1 MVIYPIWIAAVVQ
14 YAINARF
21 TVLDVIIDGIRKPA
35 GECAMESET
44 LVVNT
49 RVKGKRR
56 HVALERCKEVVTEIR
71 AVLPFVKQE
80 TVAQVV
86 LGGLE
91 DCYTY
96 ATSSRN

>member
-1 MVIYPIWIAAVVQ
+1 
-14 YAINARF
+14 
-21 TVLDVIIDGIRKPA
+21 
-35 GECAMESET
+35 MESET

-56 HVALERCKEVVTEIR
+56 HVALKRGKEVVAEIR
-71 AVLPFVKQE
+71 AALPFVKQE
-80 TVAQVV
+80 TVAQII

-91 DCYTY
+91 DCYTH

>member
-1 MVIYPIWIAAVVQ
+1 
-14 YAINARF
+14 
-21 TVLDVIIDGIRKPA
+21 
-35 GECAMESET
+35 MESET

-56 HVALERCKEVVTEIR
+56 HVALKRGKEVVAEIR
-71 AVLPFVKQE
+71 AALPFVKQE
-80 TVAQVV
+80 TIAQVV

-91 DCYTY
+91 DCYTN